1 MVDVLMEGIEGAPIS
16 ARLHEGNQRVLQK
29 DTTQLSG
36 TGIVGKSSYVVM
48 VARSTTAA
56 GQHTIAMV
64 TDGIKASWAIDRIQN
79 VVGTYSRYHDDSSSS
94 TACSYFSDLG
104 EGNVHGGPV
113 ANDLIGELF
122 DYISVEPGLGGSVA
136 GDIFSHIQVSGDG
149 GSDGL
154 AVVHN
159 QTAAVVSL
167 LVVPGKVVLEPV
179 QHLPDSV
186 VAAVGN
192 AIATVVVGADN
203 KLTRSVESGSAA
215 SGKPVLTEFDEW
227 LIMLIL

>member
-64 TDGIKASWAIDRIQN
+64 TD
-79 VVGTYSRYHDDSSSS
+79 
-94 TACSYFSDLG
+94 
-104 EGNVHGGPV
+104 GNVHGGPV